1 MYEEL
6 KIKIVCGIYAMWLWP
21 STKQAWACA
30 LNVDCWACAVREPR
44 DGTVL
49 YKQWQV
55 RTSITVRWKCLCPQL
70 LQKWHLSTSF
80 ISVRVSHSY
89 TVCSLFNTQ
98 FTLTLHG
105 SQPKII
111 LHGEEHFWRRS
122 FMWSRDFPSVMQP
135 EVSLSCSQEPANS
148 SCPVEFQSRP
158 QPL

>member
-1 MYEEL
+1 MVQYCTNSGRFVL
-6 KIKIVCGIYAMWLWP
+6 PL
-21 STKQAWACA
+21 QF
-30 LNVDCWACAVREPR
+30 
-44 DGTVL
+44 DG
-49 YKQWQV
+49 
-55 RTSITVRWKCLCPQL
+55 SALCPQL

-89 TVCSLFNTQ
+89 TVCSLFSTQ

-122 FMWSRDFPSVMQP
+122 FMWSRDFPFVMQP
-135 EVSLSCSQEPANS
+135 EVSLPCSQQPAIL

-158 QPL
+158 QPYNTTTSSAAAASITTTTYKNKIVFGSV